1 MNKTIIK
8 LILTVVIINL
18 SSFAYARDSIKV
30 AGKEVSVQDINL
42 TTDFYI
48 KGNSSAAELY
58 YTFYLDQRDIK
69 IANAYKDRFLKS
81 NSSYKVMSAIILLY
95 VEKVF
100 KNYPCVGKNKCVK
113 NIYVSVKDFFSF
125 LNSNPELR
133 TKFLKAR
140 TSTTLFSSKFKR
152 IDEFLFY
159 VARDVGYAFYGISYM
174 NTSSIYARTL
184 LDKMIYSIR
193 SHGNSGRI

>member
-48 KGNSSAAELY
+48 KGNSSVAELY

-140 TSTTLFSSKFKR
+140 TSTTLFSPKFKR